1 MSDWEYVDFCIQ
13 TKVIKPHKVIFPVCT
28 CKMYMSVCGLY
39 GLSAAH
45 CWLWYDDD
53 DDDDDERRLLLTDS
67 ALVSVLVARPE
78 EETEKE
84 KSQWSWQN
92 FIQWDW
98 AVRKTCKED
107 ETVRNV
113 AQTACKVSNAK
124 LSFYATGW

>member
-1 MSDWEYVDFCIQ
+1 MDFCIQ

-39 GLSAAH
+39 GLSAAR
-45 CWLWYDDD
+45 CWLWYE

-84 KSQWSWQN
+84 KVSDHGKTLYSEIEQLGRH
-92 FIQWDW
+92 
-98 AVRKTCKED
+98 ARKMRLLGMLLRLPVR
-107 ETVRNV
+107 
-113 AQTACKVSNAK
+113 
-124 LSFYATGW
+124 